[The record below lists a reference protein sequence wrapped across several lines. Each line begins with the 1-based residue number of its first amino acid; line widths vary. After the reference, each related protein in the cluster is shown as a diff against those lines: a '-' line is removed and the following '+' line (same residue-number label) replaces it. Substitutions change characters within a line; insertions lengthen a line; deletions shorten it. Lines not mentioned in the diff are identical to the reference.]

1 MLVSGPF
8 ECRAEPDLAP
18 WFHLVIIMYSVVT
31 VQIHIHRF
39 VGERSAE
46 CIEEPDRDVHKRTH
60 ERERAGVNAELVFEF
75 VVRVLALG
83 LELGCENY

>member
-39 VGERSAE
+39 VGERAAE
-46 CIEEPDRDVHKRTH
+46 CIEEPDRDIH
-60 ERERAGVNAELVFEF
+60 ERPHKGERAGINAELVFEL

-83 LELGCENY
+83 LELGRENY